1 MDETSDWSVRA
12 LTIKELPID
21 ERPREKLTAL
31 GPASLSN
38 GELLAILIN
47 TGSRG
52 ESVMALSMRILKE
65 SGGGL
70 RGLMKRDLDSLTEI
84 RGVGPAKAVTIL
96 AAVELGRR
104 IAQQAPEEREQVRN
118 PEDLARIFEPR
129 LMALDHEQLWVAV
142 LDTKHMLERLAPIY
156 QGSVNSAQVRTAE
169 VFKEAIR
176 ANAPA
181 IALAH
186 NHPSG
191 DPTPSSDDIA
201 LTADL
206 EQAARILDIELLD
219 HLIIGDG
226 RWLSLRRLGL
236 GFVAPPSP

>member
-1 MDETSDWSVRA
+1 MSDWNVRA
-12 LTIKELPID
+12 LTIKELPTD

-31 GPASLSN
+31 GPAALSN
-38 GELLAILIN
+38 GELLAILVN
-47 TGSRG
+47 TGSQG
-52 ESVMALSMRILKE
+52 ESVTSLCMRILKE

-70 RGLMKRDLDSLTEI
+70 RGLMKRDLDSLMEI
-84 RGVGPAKAVTIL
+84 HGVGPAKAVTIL

-104 IAQQAPEEREQVRN
+104 IAQLAPEEREQVRN
-118 PEDLARIFEPR
+118 PEDLARLFEPR

-142 LDTKHMLERLAPIY
+142 LDTKHRLERLAPIY

-206 EQAARILDIELLD
+206 ERAAQILDIELLD

-236 GFVAPPSP
+236 GFSATPSH

>member
-1 MDETSDWSVRA
+1 MSEWTPRG
-12 LTIKELPID
+12 LTIKELPSD
-21 ERPREKLTAL
+21 ERPREKLAAR
-31 GPASLSN
+31 GPAALATS
-38 GELLAILIN
+38 ELLAILLN

-52 ESVMALSMRILKE
+52 EPVTSLCQRILRE

-70 RGLMKRDLDSLTEI
+70 RGLMKRDLDSLIEI
-84 RGVGPAKAVTIL
+84 RGVGPAKAITIL

-104 IAQQAPEEREQVRN
+104 VAQLAPEERPQVRN
-118 PEDLARIFEPR
+118 PEDLALIFEPR
-129 LMALDHEQLWVAV
+129 LMALDQEQLWVAV
-142 LDTKHMLERLAPIY
+142 LDTKHQLERLVPVY

-169 VFKEAIR
+169 VFKEAVR

-181 IALAH
+181 IAIAH

-191 DPTPSSDDIA
+191 DPTPSAADIA

-206 EQAARILDIELLD
+206 ARAADVLDIELID
-219 HLIIGDG
+219 HLVIGDG

-236 GFVAPPSP
+236 GFPGS

>member
-1 MDETSDWSVRA
+1 MSEWTPRG
-12 LTIKELPID
+12 LTIKELPSD
-21 ERPREKLTAL
+21 ERPREKLAAR
-31 GPASLSN
+31 GPAALATS
-38 GELLAILIN
+38 ELLAILLN

-52 ESVMALSMRILKE
+52 EPVTSLCQRILRE

-70 RGLMKRDLDSLTEI
+70 RGLMKRDLDSLIEI
-84 RGVGPAKAVTIL
+84 RGVGPAKAITIL

-104 IAQQAPEEREQVRN
+104 VAQLAPEERPQVRN
-118 PEDLARIFEPR
+118 PEDLALIFEPR
-129 LMALDHEQLWVAV
+129 LMALDQEQLWVAV
-142 LDTKHMLERLAPIY
+142 LDTKHQLERLVPVY

-169 VFKEAIR
+169 VFKEAVR

-181 IALAH
+181 IAIAH

-191 DPTPSSDDIA
+191 DPTPSAADIA

-206 EQAARILDIELLD
+206 ARAAEVLDIELID
-219 HLIIGDG
+219 HLVIGDG

-236 GFVAPPSP
+236 GFPGS

>member
-1 MDETSDWSVRA
+1 MSEWSVRN
-12 LTIKELPID
+12 LTIKELPSE
-21 ERPREKLTAL
+21 ERPREKLVAH
-31 GPASLSN
+31 GPAALSN
-38 GELLAILIN
+38 AELLAILVN
-47 TGSRG
+47 TGSQG
-52 ESVMALSMRILKE
+52 EPVTALCQRILHE

-70 RGLMKRDLDSLTEI
+70 RGLMKRDIDALREI
-84 RGVGPAKAVTIL
+84 RGVGPAKAVTVL

-104 IAQQAPEEREQVRN
+104 IAQLTPEERQQVRT
-118 PEDLARIFEPR
+118 PEDLATIFEPR

-142 LDTKHMLERLAPIY
+142 LDTKHRLERLVPVY

-169 VFKEAIR
+169 IFKEAIR
-176 ANAPA
+176 ANAPT

-201 LTADL
+201 LTTDL
-206 EQAARILDIELLD
+206 ERAAQILDIEVLD
-219 HLIIGDG
+219 HLVIGDG

-236 GFVAPPSP
+236 GFSNGSPR